1 MVLMDPWG
9 DTLDSIPWDAG
20 ECWMFPLGIV
30 QKWPENL
37 CFEGRWSKPD
47 LLPALQWCCCCDM
60 P

>member
-9 DTLDSIPWDAG
+9 DTLDEFLWELFRSD
-20 ECWMFPLGIV
+20 
-30 QKWPENL
+30 WPENL

-47 LLPALQWCCCCDM
+47 LPPALQWCCCCDM